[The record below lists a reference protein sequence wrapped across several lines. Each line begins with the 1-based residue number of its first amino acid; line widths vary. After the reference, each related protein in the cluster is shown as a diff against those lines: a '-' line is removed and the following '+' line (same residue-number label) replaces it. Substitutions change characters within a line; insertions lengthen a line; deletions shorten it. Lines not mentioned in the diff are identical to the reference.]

1 MKYASCK
8 SDKSVFPERT
18 TTKYEISAVFQ
29 RSRWKQIRTRRITG
43 RQRKKRLVRTRI
55 IVRIVQIADHFKVG
69 YLLPVFHVVID
80 DNFILEK
87 ENRIYKG
94 IEQVL
99 LKFRVEEIADAKIF
113 YPFDYVF
120 LFELRSRGKFG
131 ARELGFGGFLLC
143 GLGFNPLKQSFTRRG
158 RRGWEHIQIGYDF
171 GFQRVNFL
179 SDSKDI
185 FRFLVVA
192 QATNHAAGNI
202 VEAFRIQD
210 VFGRLFSDVPL

>member
-1 MKYASCK
+1 MGWH
-8 SDKSVFPERT
+8 V
-18 TTKYEISAVFQ
+18 
-29 RSRWKQIRTRRITG
+29 QI
-43 RQRKKRLVRTRI
+43 KI

-69 YLLPVFHVVID
+69 YLLPIFYVVID
-80 DNFILEK
+80 DDFIFEQ
-87 ENRIYKG
+87 EDRIYKG
-94 IEQVL
+94 VDEPL
-99 LKFRVEEIADAKIF
+99 LKFGIEEIADAKIF

-158 RRGWEHIQIGYDF
+158 RRGREHIQIGYDF

-185 FRFLVVA
+185 FRFIVVA
-192 QATNHAAGNI
+192 QATNHAAGNKYI
-202 VEAFRIQD
+202 
-210 VFGRLFSDVPL
+210 